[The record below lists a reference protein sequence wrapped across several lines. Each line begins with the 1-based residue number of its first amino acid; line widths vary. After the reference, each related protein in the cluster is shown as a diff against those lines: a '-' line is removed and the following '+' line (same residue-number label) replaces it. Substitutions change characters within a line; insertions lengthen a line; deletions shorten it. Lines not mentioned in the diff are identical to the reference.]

1 MKWQFMGIDGDISWL
16 LVEAAIGNYSAIKY
30 ASEIEDFASTYAEI
44 IVGLRC
50 LRANT
55 ASISNAEP
63 ESLGYER
70 YDDKTYIEV
79 VEDLFHSESIYCDD
93 NHLNDQDYIN
103 IVNYKY
109 PNEYD
114 RCAIVKTSFVSKDLV
129 QEGTGRDFSYW
140 TEFYKYNYKVVV
152 RKNVQLD
159 ETREYSFEE
168 LYSLV
173 KSKDILIISYNSFET
188 FDASDRK
195 KEIISGRQLSKLQR
209 EEWLE
214 SVKEPN
220 NPFHSEYMAYL
231 KQSITDELI
240 NESISACVSGCK
252 KLFEY
257 PKDKRI
263 MNRIRASDYN
273 DAVFEGMSAEQRLS
287 FVKQYEQS
295 NDLINKSRAIFENYS
310 SEYKIIFS

>member
-1 MKWQFMGIDGDISWL
+1 MKWQFMQIDGTDISRF

-30 ASEIEDFASTYAEI
+30 ASEIEDSVSMFAEI
-44 IVGLRC
+44 ITGLRC

-55 ASISNAEP
+55 PSISIAEP

-79 VEDLFHSESIYCDD
+79 VKDLFRAESMFCDYNRLD
-93 NHLNDQDYIN
+93 DQDYIN
-103 IVNYKY
+103 IVNSKY

-114 RCAIVKTSFVSKDLV
+114 RCAIVKSNFVTKEDLI
-129 QEGTGRDFSYW
+129 GKHFSHCA
-140 TEFYKYNYKVVV
+140 EFYKYSYKVLVH
-152 RKNVQLD
+152 KNVLLD
-159 ETREYSFEE
+159 ETKEYSFEK
-168 LYSLV
+168 LYYMV
-173 KSKDILIISYNSFET
+173 KSRDILIIACYSNESHDT
-188 FDASDRK
+188 SDRK

-240 NESISACVSGCK
+240 NEGISVCVSGCK

-263 MNRIRASDYN
+263 MNRIRASGYN

-287 FVKQYEQS
+287 FVKQYEKS
-295 NDLINKSRAIFENYS
+295 NDLVKKSIAIFENYS
-310 SEYKIIFS
+310 DEYKIIFS